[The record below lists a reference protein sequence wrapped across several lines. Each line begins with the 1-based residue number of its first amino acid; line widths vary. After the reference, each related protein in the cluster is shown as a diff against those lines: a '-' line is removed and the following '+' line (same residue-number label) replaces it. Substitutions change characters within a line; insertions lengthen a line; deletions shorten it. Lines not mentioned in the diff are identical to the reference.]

1 MVAPIGINTNT
12 YSQANATRNM
22 QQVGGQSQLTRK
34 TDVAP
39 QSEAHNATATDNV
52 QLSEGLSFAQN
63 AQENATHIGAAQNQF
78 EEEISDTFESAQE
91 PEIGSA
97 QAGTTGKAEEA
108 APKEPQ
114 TDEYGFILMDDQ
126 GNTIGGSVPT
136 DDGGA
141 GTPPP
146 VDGGNGGAAGEVPP
160 EGGGGGQAGETG
172 ETESAAARAERLQR
186 MEQDREAALSILTQ
200 MQADRQKWLVE
211 LMKILSDAQAS
222 IFDIIQQAANNRA
235 MAFDRAMAGWS
246 RVFNGH

>member
-22 QQVGGQSQLTRK
+22 QQVGGQSQVTRK
-34 TDVAP
+34 NDVAP
-39 QSEAHNATATDNV
+39 QSETHNTAAADNV
-52 QLSEGLSFAQN
+52 QLSEGVSFAQD
-63 AQENATHIGAAQNQF
+63 AQENATHVGAAQNQF
-78 EEEISDTFESAQE
+78 EKEIGDTFESAEE
-91 PEIGSA
+91 PEVGAA
-97 QAGTTGKAEEA
+97 QSGAASTAEEAA

-146 VDGGNGGAAGEVPP
+146 VDGDNGGAAGEVPP
-160 EGGGGGQAGETG
+160 ENGGAG
-172 ETESAAARAERLQR
+172 ETESAAARAERLQK

-200 MQADRQKWLVE
+200 MQADRQKWLAE
-211 LMKILSDAQAS
+211 LMKILSDTQAS

-235 MAFDRAMAGWS
+235 MAFDRAMMGWS